1 MSKFRMPLAVVVVL
15 LLGLIAF
22 AIPALAHE
30 GWIVRTWGKAGTYE
44 AHRHIDVCDEA
55 VDGSVVQARFF
66 VYGVAT
72 EQRLEDP
79 DGGGG
84 SCGHAPNLSLPVT
97 SHRVWGSAQ
106 GYTAPV
112 YH

>member
-1 MSKFRMPLAVVVVL
+1 MSKSKPLLALGAVLVL
-15 LLGLIAF
+15 GTVAS
-22 AIPALAHE
+22 AVPALAHE

-44 AHRHIDVCDEA
+44 AHRHIDVCDSA

-66 VYGVAT
+66 IYGVAT

-84 SCGHAPNLSLPVT
+84 SCGHEPNLRVPVT
-97 SHRVWGSAQ
+97 SHRLWGSAQ
-106 GYTAPV
+106 SYTAPE

>member
-1 MSKFRMPLAVVVVL
+1 MSQSKPLLAIGAVLV
-15 LLGLIAF
+15 LGLIAF
-22 AIPALAHE
+22 VVPALAHE

-44 AHRHIDVCDEA
+44 AHHHIDVCDEA

-66 VYGVAT
+66 LYGVAT

-84 SCGHAPNLSLPVT
+84 SCGHEPNLSLSVT

-106 GYTAPV
+106 GYTAAV